1 MTTATFLRT
10 PSALAEPKGA
20 AHVRGSPD
28 KTTLV
33 LFTIEGARNPS
44 HTYEATFDYQAVVTP
59 GGYGAPILVDNAT
72 VRSDAIVGEMTN
84 TTQETFSQL
93 TATSMCFDAD
103 GRWGTVSEA
112 AQVFGVSVDT
122 IRRRMKR
129 GELDTRREQTP
140 QGFRWL
146 IHLPDDA
153 DEESPQDAPR
163 APPAG
168 DPHAQG
174 SVVVYG
180 PDPLDALI
188 ETLQRE
194 LDLRNREVAR
204 LHEVV
209 GRQAMAIETATAAIP
224 AKTTRQDAPESMEGT
239 TSGIRPCRSLSVAGA
254 TLGLLGL
261 VAWSLGVVAIGIEQ
275 HARHLHDA
283 HHLIIRDARSQH
295 RADKRARHRSGACR
309 NSSRNSSSVGRLRMP
324 ISTVMSP

>member
-72 VRSDAIVGEMTN
+72 VRGDAIVGEMTN

-180 PDPLDALI
+180 PDPRDALI

-194 LDLRNREVAR
+194 LDLWTCGIVRWHGCTRWSADKLWRSRLLLQPSLQKRRSRMPQNRWKGPPQVSGLVEA
-204 LHEVV
+204 
-209 GRQAMAIETATAAIP
+209 P
-224 AKTTRQDAPESMEGT
+224 ASHLRRWGFWDW
-239 TSGIRPCRSLSVAGA
+239 
-254 TLGLLGL
+254 LLG
-261 VAWSLGVVAIGIEQ
+261 
-275 HARHLHDA
+275 R
-283 HHLIIRDARSQH
+283 
-295 RADKRARHRSGACR
+295 
-309 NSSRNSSSVGRLRMP
+309 
-324 ISTVMSP
+324 